1 MTNYYH
7 YFDWIMARFDIILV
21 PDWMAFVPLA
31 SLSACLVFAFIDF
44 NRHLVAA
51 GIVAI
56 VVVGA
61 F

>member
-1 MTNYYH
+1 MV
-7 YFDWIMARFDIILV
+7 RFDIILV
-21 PDWMAFVPLA
+21 PDWMVFVPLA

-44 NRHLVAA
+44 NRHLIVA